1 MGQGAAQNIQN
12 REFIH
17 VSFSNGT
24 LGQFLGC
31 YWGRFWGQNNFLG
44 CYWGHNNPIEL
55 PARYLKAKY
64 GRAEAVKK
72 MGYGME
78 EMPFLARRANEVIEM
93 NRASMMWA

>member
-1 MGQGAAQNIQN
+1 MRLRYDVCTCIL
-12 REFIH
+12 
-17 VSFSNGT
+17 SNGT

-31 YWGRFWGQNNFLG
+31 YWGHFLG
-44 CYWGHNNPIEL
+44 QNNPIEL